1 MKQWICV
8 SALIAIV
15 FLCGCEEMK
24 HKQIA
29 ELKIG
34 QHAYHFEK
42 TIEKKIGYL
51 LFLPEDY
58 GKTDKQWPLIIY
70 LIGAGHRGNDLELV
84 KVYGPARVAESRP
97 DFPFVVLSP
106 QIPEGDW
113 FSNHVNTVIDL
124 LDHVVDNYDVD
135 ESRVYMTGLSMGGYG
150 TWEIAS
156 KYPERF
162 AAIAPICGGGNPETA
177 CNLKYMPTWAFHG
190 DKDSVVDIGQ
200 SQRMIDAIKNCGG
213 DPKFTI
219 YPGVNHGSWINAY
232 EDDKIFDWFLQFT
245 NERNEVE
252 K

>member
-1 MKQWICV
+1 MKQWIYV

-162 AAIAPICGGGNPETA
+162 
-177 CNLKYMPTWAFHG
+177 
-190 DKDSVVDIGQ
+190 VVDIGQ